1 MGKFKNIE
9 SKEILEKVEKA
20 KKLKAQGFTQK
31 EIAKRLGLSQ
41 SRISELLRGV
51 NWNSKAS

>member
-1 MGKFKNIE
+1 MGKFKKIE
-9 SKEILEKVEKA
+9 SKEILKKVEKA
-20 KKLKAQGFTQK
+20 KKLKAQGLTQK